1 MGVSKKAGQTL
12 LAGDVGGTKT
22 FLGLFRQLRDGLEPL
37 RLASYENGRFGGI
50 GEVVGDFLEEGP
62 PASIDAASFGVAC
75 PVVENRGTLTN
86 LRWVVD
92 GAELAD
98 RFGIKKLELIND
110 LVATAWGVGVLG
122 EDDLATLQ
130 AGKVRSA
137 NCALIAA
144 GTGLGEAVIY
154 RAGTNS
160 FPTGSEGGHADY
172 APRNAEEIE
181 LLEYLS
187 GLFGHVS
194 YERVLSGPGLVNI
207 YNFLK
212 GKRGGAEPAY
222 LTERIKRE
230 GAAPA
235 VSEEATDG
243 KDKNCRDA
251 LEMFIS
257 IYGAEAGNLALRSM
271 AVGGV
276 YVGGGIAPKVLPAL
290 KRGSFIES
298 FRQKGRFEGLLSE
311 IPVKV
316 ILNEKTALFGAAVFA
331 SRLTGEG
338 LEKSVKKI
346 VPSAGPA

>member
-1 MGVSKKAGQTL
+1 MIPGKKGGAIL
-12 LAGDVGGTKT
+12 LAADVGGTKT
-22 FLGLFRQLRDGLEPL
+22 FIGLFRQLGDGLEPL

-50 GEVVGDFLEEGP
+50 GEVAGDFLKEGP

-86 LRWVVD
+86 LGWVVD
-92 GAELAD
+92 GASLAA

-122 EDDLATLQ
+122 EGDLATLQ
-130 AGKVRSA
+130 AGKVRSG

-144 GTGLGEAVIY
+144 GTGLGEAVIF
-154 RAGTNS
+154 RDGARS
-160 FPTGSEGGHADY
+160 LPTGSEGGHADY

-181 LLEYLS
+181 LLEHLS

-212 GKRGGAEPAY
+212 AKRGGLEPAY
-222 LTERIKRE
+222 LTERIKKE

-235 VSEEATDG
+235 VAEEATDG
-243 KDKNCRDA
+243 KDKNCMDA

-276 YVGGGIAPKVLPAL
+276 YVGGGIAPKIL
-290 KRGSFIES
+290 KELARCSFIES
-298 FRQKGRFEGLLSE
+298 FRDKGRFKGLLSE

-316 ILNEKTALFGAAVFA
+316 ILNDKAALFGAAVYA

-346 VPSAGPA
+346 IPSAGSA